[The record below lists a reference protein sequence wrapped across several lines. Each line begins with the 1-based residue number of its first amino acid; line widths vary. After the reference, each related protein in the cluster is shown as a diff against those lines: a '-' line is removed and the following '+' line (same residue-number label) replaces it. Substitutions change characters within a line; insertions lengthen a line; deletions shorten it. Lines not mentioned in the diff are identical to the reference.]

1 VNRPVRRQGMPFRAQ
16 AFAWALAGVLL
27 AALSLPAG
35 AQPAG
40 QGPLRLVWWT
50 DVGFP
55 TPFAFSTVGPGG
67 VVRVSLLYDTLVWKD
82 QRGVIPWL
90 AASWRIADGGRRI
103 TFLLRPDAVW
113 SDGRPVT
120 AGDVRFSFEYYRAH
134 PFLWADTGVVE
145 KVIVEGPRTAMIV
158 LREPFAPFLED
169 VAGIVP
175 IIPAHVWR
183 VIDEPRRAQTPAVA
197 VGSGPYRLAE
207 YRPGTGDYR
216 LVSNPRYFRGRP
228 RFDEIRYSVL
238 PAARQILAVQ
248 SGQADAAMADTYDV
262 VGAFAEHPYLRT
274 WATEPLSIARL
285 LINHDRPPLDR
296 KAVRQAI
303 AHGIN
308 RTQLATLITR
318 GPGLSGSPGVVP
330 PGDPWYNPRVRTYP
344 HDPARAKALLDE
356 AGLRPLHVE
365 LLTSPS
371 PVVAVLQQM
380 LREAGIE
387 LSVRTVDAQTR
398 LALVAE
404 GRFQTAL
411 TFHIGAGGDPDYLRR
426 WFTGDEANQFA
437 QGRPFIHREFTR
449 LAAAQVRT
457 FDAAA
462 RRRIVH
468 DMQAILAEELP
479 TVPLYYRRFYWVYDS
494 RKFTPVTTQGGLMN
508 GIPLIENK
516 LAFLIP

>member
-1 VNRPVRRQGMPFRAQ
+1 
-16 AFAWALAGVLL
+16 
-27 AALSLPAG
+27 
-35 AQPAG
+35 
-40 QGPLRLVWWT
+40 
-50 DVGFP
+50 
-55 TPFAFSTVGPGG
+55 
-67 VVRVSLLYDTLVWKD
+67 
-82 QRGVIPWL
+82 
-90 AASWRIADGGRRI
+90 
-103 TFLLRPDAVW
+103 
-113 SDGRPVT
+113 
-120 AGDVRFSFEYYRAH
+120 
-134 PFLWADTGVVE
+134 
-145 KVIVEGPRTAMIV
+145 
-158 LREPFAPFLED
+158 
-169 VAGIVP
+169 
-175 IIPAHVWR
+175 
-183 VIDEPRRAQTPAVA
+183 
-197 VGSGPYRLAE
+197 
-207 YRPGTGDYR
+207 
-216 LVSNPRYFRGRP
+216 VSNPRYFRGRP
-228 RFDEIRYSVL
+228 RFDEIRYTVL

-262 VGAFAEHPYLRT
+262 VGAFANHAYLKT

-285 LINHDRPPLDR
+285 LINPDRPPLDR

-318 GPGLSGSPGVVP
+318 GPGLPGSPGVVA

-356 AGLRPLHVE
+356 AGLRPMHLD

-371 PVVAVLQQM
+371 PVVPVLQQM

-387 LSVRTVDAQTR
+387 LAVRTVDAQTR

-411 TFHIGAGGDPDYLRR
+411 AFHIGAGGDPDYLRR

-437 QGRPFIHREFTR
+437 QGRPFAHPEFAR
-449 LAAAQVRT
+449 LAAVQVRT
-457 FDAAA
+457 LDVAA

-479 TVPLYYRRFYWVYDS
+479 TVPLYYRRFYWAYDS
-494 RKFTPVTTQGGLMN
+494 RKFTPVATRGGVMN
-508 GIPLIENK
+508 GIPLVENK